1 MIRISLFP
9 SPAGSSYFSIQ
20 HDHMGCHQLPRF
32 RPLRGLRISQF
43 KEGGKVDGYK
53 VVSVPCGVFVFLNKT
68 PESEQ
73 QDRSCFRPLRG
84 LRISQYNITKGR
96 CFQECFRPLRGL
108 RISQYLQ
115 SYEFTDEDSFRP
127 LRGLRISQYIIRIA
141 ERLNVPFPSPAGSS
155 YFSMEGWAKIT
166 NTKDAFPSPAGSS
179 YFSICKVVYR
189 KQKFR
194 VSVPC
199 GVFVF
204 LNKGLGTVHN
214 RSHEFPSPAGSSY
227 FSML

>member
-1 MIRISLFP
+1 M
-9 SPAGSSYFSIQ
+9 
-20 HDHMGCHQLPRF
+20 
-32 RPLRGLRISQF
+32 
-43 KEGGKVDGYK
+43 
-53 VVSVPCGVFVFLNKT
+53 VSVPCGVFVFLNKT
-68 PESEQ
+68 PESEHH
-73 QDRSCFRPLRG
+73 DRSCFRPLRG